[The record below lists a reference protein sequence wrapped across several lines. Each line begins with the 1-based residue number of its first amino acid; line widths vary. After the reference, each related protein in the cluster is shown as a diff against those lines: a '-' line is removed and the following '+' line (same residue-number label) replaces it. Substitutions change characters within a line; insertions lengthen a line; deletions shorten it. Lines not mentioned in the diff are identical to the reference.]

1 MTSRNTFAQ
10 GMTLTWRSL
19 VPLRNQPG
27 ELIQLLLQPIF
38 MIVIFVV
45 VFGAMSGDQGGAV
58 QRLLPGVLTQVAL
71 TQTITTGMRLAEDIG
86 NGVFDRFRSMPIA
99 RSAPLMGRILADT
112 ATMTLTIA
120 VALLVG
126 AAVGFRIR
134 TSPLEALGGV
144 ALLLTFTLSLGW
156 VSAWLGLRARSAAS
170 MQGMATAVLLPLTFG
185 STALIPAA
193 NLPGVLRWWANL
205 NPVSHLA
212 DSLRA
217 LLTGGPVG
225 AHVWITLG
233 WCTAIAAC
241 FVPLAVRTYARRIR

>member
-1 MTSRNTFAQ
+1 MTTRNTFAQ

-45 VFGAMSGDQGGAV
+45 VFGAMSGDQAGAV
-58 QRLLPGVLTQVAL
+58 QHLLPGVLTQVAL
-71 TQTITTGMRLAEDIG
+71 TQTITTGLRLAEDIG

-112 ATMTLTIA
+112 ATMTLTVA

-126 AAVGFRIR
+126 AVVGFRIR

-144 ALLLTFTLSLGW
+144 ALLLVFTLALGW
-156 VSAWLGLRARSAAS
+156 VSAWLGLRAKSAAS

-193 NLPGVLRWWANL
+193 NLPGVLQWWAAL

-217 LLTGGPVG
+217 LFTGGPAG
-225 AHVWITLG
+225 AHIWITLG
-233 WCTAIAAC
+233 WAAAIAAC
-241 FVPLAVRTYARRIR
+241 FVPLAVRAYSRRIR

>member
-1 MTSRNTFAQ
+1 MTARDTFAQ

-45 VFGAMSGDQGGAV
+45 VFGAMSGDRSGAV
-58 QRLLPGVLTQVAL
+58 QHLLPGVLTQVAL
-71 TQTITTGMRLAEDIG
+71 TQTITTGLRLAEDIG

-112 ATMTLTIA
+112 ATMTLTVA

-126 AAVGFRIR
+126 AVVGFRIR
-134 TSPLEALGGV
+134 TSALEALGGV
-144 ALLLTFTLSLGW
+144 ALLLVFTLALGW
-156 VSAWLGLRARSAAS
+156 VSAWLGLRAKSAAS

-193 NLPGVLRWWANL
+193 NMPGVLQWWAAL

-217 LLTGGPVG
+217 LFTGGPVG
-225 AHVWITLG
+225 AHVWVTLG
-233 WCTAIAAC
+233 WAAGIAAC
-241 FVPLAVRTYARRIR
+241 FVPLAVRAYSRRIR